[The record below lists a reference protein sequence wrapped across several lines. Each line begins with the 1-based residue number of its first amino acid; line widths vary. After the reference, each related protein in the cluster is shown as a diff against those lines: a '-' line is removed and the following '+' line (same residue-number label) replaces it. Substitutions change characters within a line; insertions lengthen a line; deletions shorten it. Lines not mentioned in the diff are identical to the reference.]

1 MMKHWLLA
9 LVAVVLVLGLVG
21 CYATPVRPPIGW
33 VYSDF
38 RAPLSADNQGVEY
51 DTTLHGEAEVQT
63 FLGYVSIGD
72 SSLKTAMENGGIQNL
87 SFADYEY
94 FNILGL
100 YQRFIIH
107 AYGN

>member
-9 LVAVVLVLGLVG
+9 LAAVVLVLGLVG
-21 CYATPVRPPIGW
+21 CYVTPVRPPMGLIF
-33 VYSDF
+33 SDY

-51 DTTLHGEAEVQT
+51 DTTLHGQAKVET
-63 FLGYVSIGD
+63 YLGYVAVGD
-72 SSLKTAMENGGIQNL
+72 SSLKTAMEDGGIQNL

-94 FNILGL
+94 FNILGI